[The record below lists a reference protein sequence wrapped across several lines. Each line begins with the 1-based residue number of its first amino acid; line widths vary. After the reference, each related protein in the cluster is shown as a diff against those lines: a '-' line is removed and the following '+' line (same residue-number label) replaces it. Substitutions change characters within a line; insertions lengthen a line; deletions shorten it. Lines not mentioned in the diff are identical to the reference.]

1 MAQPASGIRVGFRI
15 ARLLRPDGLPQLP
28 ARADRLDRYS
38 RGAGGGWDGAPVPD
52 RAFVHS
58 TDQWQVSRRGINGVG
73 GRPVRSEQTAWIDI
87 RGVQVGAGTAHR
99 FPIEPLYIPLTS
111 GRSVVGQSMGL
122 EDALTSRRLVI
133 VGDPGSGKT
142 TFLRRVAFALCEGR
156 SLQTGFLDRLAYVL
170 AGISKQLPFPIV
182 IRIAELAEHIRTCQ
196 RRGERGAPTTS
207 ESPPG

>member
-1 MAQPASGIRVGFRI
+1 MPCTNGATGIRNSG
-15 ARLLRPDGLPQLP
+15 RLPVSPGSFDPTAYLNYLR
-28 ARADRLDRYS
+28 
-38 RGAGGGWDGAPVPD
+38 
-52 RAFVHS
+52 
-58 TDQWQVSRRGINGVG
+58 
-73 GRPVRSEQTAWIDI
+73 EQTAWIDI

-99 FPIEPLYIPLTS
+99 FPIELLYIPLTI

-207 ESPPG
+207 ESPPGERTSSARGTRRCTGVWLRTSSSAR